1 MFNTTRIPTLLINGN
16 AVAWY
21 NVTIVCPTYTLKV
34 NVTNPNAANKP
45 INNVAVK
52 VLEFMGGLYY
62 ENTTVNGVATF
73 NCVLGKYHVEVYAD
87 GIKINEGTV
96 DLTNGSATL
105 PLSCKLYGLT
115 LTVQVVD
122 YFGQPIAGAN
132 VTVLRQGLNIPPKQT
147 NSSGMA
153 EFSNLIGGDLQV
165 AVYLPGQTQICVAKN
180 CYIDYQATIQI
191 KIEKYVSL
199 AGLLVETGQ
208 LATII
213 IIVVT
218 VVMILSLEIY
228 RRRSSAAKK
237 SAG

>member
-1 MFNTTRIPTLLINGN
+1 
-16 AVAWY
+16 
-21 NVTIVCPTYTLKV
+21 
-34 NVTNPNAANKP
+34 
-45 INNVAVK
+45 
-52 VLEFMGGLYY
+52 
-62 ENTTVNGVATF
+62 
-73 NCVLGKYHVEVYAD
+73 
-87 GIKINEGTV
+87 
-96 DLTNGSATL
+96 
-105 PLSCKLYGLT
+105 
-115 LTVQVVD
+115 
-122 YFGQPIAGAN
+122 
-132 VTVLRQGLNIPPKQT
+132 
-147 NSSGMA
+147 MA

-180 CYIDYQATIQI
+180 YYIDYQATAQI

-213 IIVVT
+213 IIVAT